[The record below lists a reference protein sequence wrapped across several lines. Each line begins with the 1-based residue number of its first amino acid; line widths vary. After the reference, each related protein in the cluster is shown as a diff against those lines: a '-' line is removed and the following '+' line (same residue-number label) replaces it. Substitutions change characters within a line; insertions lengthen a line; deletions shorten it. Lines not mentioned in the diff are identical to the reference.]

1 MEVKAMRILR
11 PFSLLLVLFL
21 ATLTTLLGLASDA
34 SAYDTKSNRENSVRV
49 KVRPVKLAPGEPAK
63 FEVRMNTHSID
74 LSQDMVAV
82 TICRDD
88 QGREYL
94 PVSWQGSP
102 PGGHHRQGILE
113 FPALEGNPD
122 RVTLIIKNIANV
134 PERTFEW
141 KLE

>member
-1 MEVKAMRILR
+1 MTVLR
-11 PFSLLLVLFL
+11 PFSLLLLLFL

-34 SAYDTKSNRENSVRV
+34 SAYETKSNRENSVNV

-63 FEVRMNTHSID
+63 FEVRMNTHSVD
-74 LSQDMVAV
+74 LGQDMVAV

-113 FPALEGNPD
+113 FPALEGNPNG
-122 RVTLIIKNIANV
+122 VTLIIKNIANV